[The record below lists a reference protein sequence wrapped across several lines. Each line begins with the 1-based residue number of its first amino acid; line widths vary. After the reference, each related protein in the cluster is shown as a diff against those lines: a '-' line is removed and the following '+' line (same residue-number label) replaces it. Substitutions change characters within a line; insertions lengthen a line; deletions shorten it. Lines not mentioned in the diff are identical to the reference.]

1 MALVDA
7 LTFTQDSDIA
17 TGVESDGSNYG
28 VGGNPA
34 RSATANYLLWSKT
47 NSSGVR
53 SFDNPS
59 QGNVLSNLNY
69 AVNTPVD
76 GYYEAILMRF
86 TPYDNATPYVEQ
98 QQSGSTITQY
108 ASLVYDPTADAVYQ
122 CISPVTGT
130 APSDPSGAT
139 YWSVVTLDQL
149 YTLIGNPNV
158 HVYIKAEYISIR
170 SSRCAAEQFQAK
182 CGCGCSSDINEISL
196 PLLITGKL
204 MAADSE
210 YQAGNYTEMEKII
223 EDITSTC
230 STCGSV

>member
-17 TGVESDGSNYG
+17 TGVESDESNYG

-34 RSATANYLLWSKT
+34 RSDTANYLLWSKT
-47 NSSGVR
+47 NSGGVR
-53 SFDNPS
+53 TFDNPS
-59 QGNVLSNLNY
+59 QGNVLANLNY
-69 AVNTPVD
+69 AVNTPYD

-86 TPYDNATPYVEQ
+86 NPYDNGEAYVEQ
-98 QQSGSTITQY
+98 QTSGSTITQY
-108 ASLVYDPTADAVYQ
+108 ASLVYDPTAGAVYR
-122 CISPVTGT
+122 CISPITGV

-139 YWSVVTLDQL
+139 YWTVVPLGEL
-149 YTLIGNPNV
+149 YTLIDNPNV
-158 HVYIKAEYISIR
+158 DVYIKAEYISIR
-170 SSRCAAEQFQAK
+170 SSRCAAEQFKNK

-204 MAADSE
+204 MAADAE
-210 YQAGNYTEMEKII
+210 YAAGNYTEMQSII

-230 STCGSV
+230 SSCGSV